1 MKYLD
6 YNKIIRSTALI
17 CCNIMNDLDYYKI
30 ILNTAQ
36 LDRWTSSSNTVYFP
50 LSLALVQTNLLLLAI
65 NERVSVFVER
75 LEKSDE

>member
-1 MKYLD
+1 MKNLD
-6 YNKIIRSTALI
+6 YNKIIRSAALI

-36 LDRWTSSSNTVYFP
+36 LDRWTSSSNTVYFS

>member
-1 MKYLD
+1 MNDLD
-6 YNKIIRSTALI
+6 YYKIIRSTALL
-17 CCNIMNDLDYYKI
+17 CCHIMNDLDYYKI

-36 LDRWTSSSNTVYFP
+36 LDRWTSSSNTVYFS